1 MDSAAEKLEIINR
14 EKEKFKL
21 GGGAAEIEKQRA
33 NGKLSARER
42 VDKLLDPDSFQ
53 ELDLLA
59 KSADNA
65 LDPDAAGKPADG
77 VVAGYGEIDGRPVFI
92 WSQDATVLKGTL
104 GIVGAKKITEVIE
117 KALQARVPIISII
130 DSAGERTGD
139 FIQYPH
145 FYSLESM
152 CQSRVNSSGVIPQIN
167 LVMGPCVG
175 SMALFANLADFTFMT
190 RNTSYMHV
198 ASPPEGTS
206 GQELGDA
213 WMHAKTTGCCD
224 VLAAN
229 DDDCLQKCRQLL
241 GYLPWNNK
249 EKPALAETGDD
260 PNRMEEELLELVPA
274 NEAKTFDMYRLI
286 SLIVDN
292 GEFFEIRRYWAHNL
306 LTVFARMGGQT
317 VGIIANNP
325 QDKGGC
331 MNVDAAD
338 KMARFVRFCDA
349 FNIPLIW
356 IADCPAFLPAVEEE
370 TRGIIRHGSKTIF
383 SNTMATV
390 PQITVVVRK
399 LYGGAGLAMPGI
411 RLGGDFFV
419 AWPTISRGP
428 MGPEASISILYR
440 KELERIQDEV
450 KREEQHS
457 RRIKE
462 MEERL
467 ESLQHEAAQE
477 IIDPRSTRPFL
488 IKALKLLAN
497 KKQELPPR
505 RNDNIRL

>member
-1 MDSAAEKLEIINR
+1 M
-14 EKEKFKL
+14 
-21 GGGAAEIEKQRA
+21 
-33 NGKLSARER
+33 
-42 VDKLLDPDSFQ
+42 
-53 ELDLLA
+53 LA

-65 LDPDAAGKPADG
+65 FEPDAAGKPADG
-77 VVAGYGEIDGRPVFI
+77 VVAGYGEIGSRPVFI

-104 GIVGAKKITEVIE
+104 GAVGAKKITEVIE

-130 DSAGERTGD
+130 DSEGERIGD

-145 FYSLESM
+145 FYSLGSM
-152 CQSRVNSSGVIPQIN
+152 CQSRVNASGVIPQIN

-175 SMALFANLADFTFMT
+175 GLALFANLADFTFMT
-190 RNTSYMHV
+190 RNNSYMHV
-198 ASPPEGTS
+198 ASPPGGIT
-206 GQELGDA
+206 GNELGDS

-224 VLAAN
+224 VLAES
-229 DDDCLQKCRQLL
+229 DEDCLQKCRQLL
-241 GYLPWNNK
+241 RYLPGNNK
-249 EKPALAETGDD
+249 EKSPFVDTGDD
-260 PNRMEEELLELVPA
+260 PNRMEEELLDLVPA

-286 SLIVDN
+286 SLVVDN
-292 GEFFEIRRYWAHNL
+292 GEFFEISRYWARNL

-317 VGIIANNP
+317 AGIIANNP

-356 IADCPAFLPAVEEE
+356 IADCPAFLPSVEEE

-383 SNTMATV
+383 SNTLATV
-390 PQITVVVRK
+390 PQITIAVRK
-399 LYGGAGLAMPGI
+399 LYGGGGLAMPGT

-419 AWPTISRGP
+419 AWPTISRGL
-428 MGPEASISILYR
+428 MGAEGAAAILYG
-440 KELERIQDEV
+440 KELGRIQDEAG
-450 KREEQHS
+450 KEEQ
-457 RRIKE
+457 RLIRVKE
-462 MEERL
+462 VEERL
-467 ESLQHEAAQE
+467 ESLQREASQE

-488 IKALKLLAN
+488 IKALKLLGN
-497 KKQELPPR
+497 KRQELPPR